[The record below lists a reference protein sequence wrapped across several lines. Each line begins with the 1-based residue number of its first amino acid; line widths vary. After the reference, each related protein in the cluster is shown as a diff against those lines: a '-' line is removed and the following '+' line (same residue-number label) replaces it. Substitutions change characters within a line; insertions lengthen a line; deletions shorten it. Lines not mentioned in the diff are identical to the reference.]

1 LDKPIALAIVLRPHF
16 CSAANPATL
25 HNAMTETT
33 LQLDGRLEST
43 TVPAFERRLSEASLL
58 GNERLLIDMSRVS
71 FVGSAALRAI
81 LVAAKRLGA
90 SGGRLAIF
98 APPPIAQIFSVSGL
112 DSVLPVHVSLS
123 QAREAL
129 AG

>member
-1 LDKPIALAIVLRPHF
+1 
-16 CSAANPATL
+16 
-25 HNAMTETT
+25 MTETT

-71 FVGSAALRAI
+71 FIGSAAVRAI
-81 LVAAKRLGA
+81 LVAAKRLTA

-98 APPPIAQIFSVSGL
+98 APPHIFQVFSVSGL
-112 DSVLPVHVSLS
+112 DSVLAVHLSLA
-123 QAREAL
+123 QAHEAL